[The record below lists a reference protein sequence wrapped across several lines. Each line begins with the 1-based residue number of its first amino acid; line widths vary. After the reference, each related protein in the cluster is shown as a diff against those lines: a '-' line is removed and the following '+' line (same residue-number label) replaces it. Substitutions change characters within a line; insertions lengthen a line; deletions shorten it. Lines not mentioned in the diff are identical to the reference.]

1 MYGLIF
7 LFKWQPESE
16 PEGTIVQDSRI
27 EKIFFAKQVLK
38 LNFISIQFICIY
50 VIKVY
55 FGVGQHCKK
64 YKSQSYFSSSKELT
78 YNESDDNSGS
88 VKNRR
93 LPLSIIET

>member
-38 LNFISIQFICIY
+38 LNFISIQFICI

-55 FGVGQHCKK
+55 FCVGQHCKK

-78 YNESDDNSGS
+78 YNESDGNSGS

-93 LPLSIIET
+93 LPLSIIDK

>member
-27 EKIFFAKQVLK
+27 EKIFFAKQVLI
-38 LNFISIQFICIY
+38 LNSISIQFICI
-50 VIKVY
+50 VIKGY
-55 FGVGQHCKK
+55 FCVGQHCLK
-64 YKSQSYFSSSKELT
+64 YNSESYFSSSKELT
-78 YNESDDNSGS
+78 SNESDDNSGS

-93 LPLSIIET
+93 LPLSIIEK